1 MAHTLGMFGLSFVTG
16 WAIDKWGRTKMI
28 MAGSFTL
35 VLACLVAP
43 LSTQVPVLATGLFL
57 LGLGW
62 NFCYVAGSAL
72 LADHLR
78 LAEKGQVQ
86 AINDTLI
93 SLSAGIGS
101 LGSGLVFAGIGFAA
115 MNWLGLLFALVPA
128 GLIIFF
134 QTTRQTIPAKGT
146 I

>member
-1 MAHTLGMFGLSFVTG
+1 M
-16 WAIDKWGRTKMI
+16 
-28 MAGSFTL
+28 
-35 VLACLVAP
+35 
-43 LSTQVPVLATGLFL
+43 LATGLFL

-86 AINDTLI
+86 GINDTLI